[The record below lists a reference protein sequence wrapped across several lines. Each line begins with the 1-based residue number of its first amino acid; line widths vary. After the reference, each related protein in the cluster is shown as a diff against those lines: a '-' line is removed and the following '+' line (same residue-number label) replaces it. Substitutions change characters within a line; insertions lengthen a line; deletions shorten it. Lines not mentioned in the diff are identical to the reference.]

1 MSWDHPQNST
11 PGNQFRGFQSHK
23 DLTSIN
29 WTTEEARSIISTN
42 KSLQDHRCTLKADY
56 TLCHISEAEV
66 LAYGTGK
73 MNVCYLAFMEGE
85 TVKILWECVKGSIKS
100 FSLHFFTKE
109 FILDNE
115 ICLELKAQAMLCF
128 SRFSR
133 MGKKIKKSLSD
144 RQIILG
150 CGCR

>member
-1 MSWDHPQNST
+1 M
-11 PGNQFRGFQSHK
+11 
-23 DLTSIN
+23 
-29 WTTEEARSIISTN
+29 
-42 KSLQDHRCTLKADY
+42 
-56 TLCHISEAEV
+56 
-66 LAYGTGK
+66 
-73 MNVCYLAFMEGE
+73 
-85 TVKILWECVKGSIKS
+85 KGSIKS